1 MAPIGT
7 TVRDAS
13 IRVVGHVF
21 QEKLTPSSSSCM
33 LGSNTSAAEGGPGA
47 RGGAGAAMTC
57 CVLEDASEGDVIV
70 WVCSQEILKFPIVST
85 FRHLFRVRLETLK
98 LSTAGIGFCVHKK
111 DIRGKYTKDFYCY
124 HILDSLRACYLL
136 S

>member
-13 IRVVGHVF
+13 ILVVGHVF

-33 LGSNTSAAEGGPGA
+33 LGSKTSAAEGGPGA

-57 CVLEDASEGDVIV
+57 CVLEDASGGCYLGVV
-70 WVCSQEILKFPIVST
+70 KNPEIPVVST
-85 FRHLFRVRLETLK
+85 FRHLFRVMLETLK
-98 LSTAGIGFCVHKK
+98 SH
-111 DIRGKYTKDFYCY
+111 
-124 HILDSLRACYLL
+124 
-136 S
+136 